1 LLFLALAAGSA
12 GARSPQAQPRVEQ
25 LQVDADGS
33 RVEVRVTASADVRY
47 TYFRLDGP
55 RLVLDLHD
63 TLNALGFSQRNIE
76 SGGVARVRAAP
87 FADATRQVTRV
98 VFDLESG
105 TTFGISEPVP
115 GQILVRFE
123 ARPVSTVPPALE
135 LAEAATPSPVILS
148 EPRTPEVV
156 ANRMSLP
163 GSGVRVAGVEGGR
176 VEASGPVQIAAL
188 MPPGLTGQQ
197 SRESAPLGLSSLAR
211 EGRGSSASAL
221 VALLTSPVTPA
232 EAAPVP
238 VEPAPAPVEPA
249 PAPVEPAAAPQAVS
263 PIPTPQYTGEVYSFD
278 FVDLR
283 LQDFFRTIA
292 DISGLNIILHPSVP
306 DGTLDMTLYDVPWD
320 QALDIVLNNFD
331 LSWELQGNVLQ
342 ILTEQAMQEREDRL
356 RQLRQAQEENGPLV
370 QRTYVLSYAQAA
382 DSAPLVS
389 NLLTTRGAVV
399 PVAQR
404 NSLIVTDIETRFEAI
419 ENLIGFLDTP
429 AQQVQIEAR
438 LLQANKTFR
447 RDLGNQIGLIV
458 NNNGSNV
465 LTGVPTLPSPFERTP
480 PPAATAGGTSA
491 LPLIADF
498 GITAPAAG
506 ISFLLGVG
514 GDILLDEIIQVAEN
528 RGTARL
534 LSRPD
539 VVTQN
544 NEAATIEQIVEI
556 PVQTNVNNTIT
567 TQFQE
572 FGLRLEVT
580 PQITAEG
587 TILLTALIEN
597 STPDFSQTIG
607 NTGIPAIST
616 QRAQTR
622 VLIADGA
629 TAMIGGILIDSDSV
643 SVSQVPGLGS
653 IPIIGHLFKS
663 TSTVK
668 GTSELLFFV
677 TARIKPAEPLDFLS
691 ASSGAFP
698 LDPNSLFALDSPE
711 AILQGV
717 PELATPGVD

>member
-1 LLFLALAAGSA
+1 MLLPLLFLTLAAGSA
-12 GARSPQAQPRVEQ
+12 GASSPQAPPTVEQ
-25 LQVDADGS
+25 LRVAADGN

-63 TLNALGFSQRNIE
+63 TMNGLGFSQRSVE
-76 SGGVARVRAAP
+76 AGGVARVRAAP
-87 FADATRQVTRV
+87 FSDGTREVTRV

-105 TTFGISEPVP
+105 TTFRVSEPEP

-123 ARPVSTVPPALE
+123 APPAAAPAAPRE
-135 LAEAATPSPVILS
+135 LAEALPEPEEAAEVA
-148 EPRTPEVV
+148 EAPRTGP
-156 ANRMSLP
+156 P
-163 GSGVRVAGVEGGR
+163 GVTLAGVEGGT
-176 VEASGPVQIAAL
+176 VEVSQPVQIAAL
-188 MPPGLTGQQ
+188 VPPRLIGVEQGESPFTRLGTTGT
-197 SRESAPLGLSSLAR
+197 SAAVLA
-211 EGRGSSASAL
+211 AL
-221 VALLTSPVTPA
+221 VAPRPVAAPA
-232 EAAPVP
+232 APEPQPEVAPEAAAAAPAPEAPVP
-238 VEPAPAPVEPA
+238 
-249 PAPVEPAAAPQAVS
+249 AAPQAVS
-263 PIPTPQYTGEVYSFD
+263 QIPTPEYTGEIYSFD

-331 LSWELQGNVLQ
+331 LAWELQGNVLQ
-342 ILTEQAMQEREDRL
+342 ILTEQALQEREDRL
-356 RQLRQAQEENGPLV
+356 LQLRQAQEENGPLV

-382 DSAPLVS
+382 ESAPLVS
-389 NLLTTRGAVV
+389 NLLTSRGAVV
-399 PVAQR
+399 PVPQR

-419 ENLIGFLDTP
+419 ENLVGFLDTP
-429 AQQVQIEAR
+429 SQQVQIEAR

-447 RDLGNQIGLIV
+447 RDLGNQLGLII

-480 PPAATAGGTSA
+480 PPSATAGGSDA

-506 ISFLLGVG
+506 VSFLLGVG
-514 GDILLDEIIQVAEN
+514 GDVLLDEIIQVAEN

-567 TQFQE
+567 TTFQE

-629 TAMIGGILIDSDSV
+629 TAMVGGILIDSDSV
-643 SVSQVPGLGS
+643 SVSQVPGLGN
-653 IPIIGHLFKS
+653 IPILGNLFKS

-668 GTSELLFFV
+668 GTSELMFFV

-691 ASSGAFP
+691 DAASLP
-698 LDPNSLFALDSPE
+698 RDPNSLFALESPE
-711 AILQGV
+711 AILQGAPDLV
-717 PELATPGVD
+717 SPQDD